1 MSKNGKENKHMEQE
15 KKIRSGSRRYYWMRL
30 KSDFFESPE
39 IKKLRK
45 LAGGDTYT
53 IIYQK
58 MMLKTL
64 QDDGVFIYKG
74 IEDTFE
80 KEVALIIDED
90 ENNVMMTIAYL
101 RAHNLLEEGYSENE
115 FLLKAVPGLIG
126 SETKDAE
133 RKRIAR
139 SMEQKAVETI
149 ETDARTDIVRQLSA
163 NVRNCPTEIEKEIEI
178 EEEYIRTDS
187 DSEQEQ
193 NMQEQKELE
202 QYEQNGLEQYTQ
214 NQNGQE
220 LVQGH
225 ISAETETYEQYET
238 RIICVLEEEQYA
250 AWRELLR
257 KMQLGELKTTRSNLT
272 RYFEQMM
279 KRDWKDY
286 SGKPIRNIVSYV
298 EMNFAA
304 HARDRDIAREKLKE
318 EGFEPGSE
326 FIPYRKMS

>member
-1 MSKNGKENKHMEQE
+1 MEQE
-15 KKIRSGSRRYYWMRL
+15 KKTRSGSRRYYWMRL
-30 KSDFFESPE
+30 KADFFESPE

-53 IIYQK
+53 IIYLK

-64 QDDGVFIYKG
+64 QDDGVFIYKE
-74 IEDTFE
+74 IEDSFE
-80 KEVALIIDED
+80 KEVALVIDED
-90 ENNVMMTIAYL
+90 ENNVMMTIAFL

-115 FLLKAVPGLIG
+115 YFLKAVPGLIG
-126 SETKDAE
+126 SETRDAE

-139 SMEQKAVETI
+139 SKDPKAVEAI
-149 ETDARTDIVRQLSA
+149 ETVAGADIVRQLSA
-163 NVRNCPTEIEKEIEI
+163 NVRNCPTEIEKEIE
-178 EEEYIRTDS
+178 EEYIRTDS
-187 DSEQEQ
+187 DSELEQ
-193 NMQEQKELE
+193 NIQKQNELE
-202 QYEQNGLEQYTQ
+202 QYVQE
-214 NQNGQE
+214 QNGQE

-225 ISAETETYEQYET
+225 IGAETKTYEQYET
-238 RIICVLEEEQYA
+238 RIICALEEEQYA

-279 KRDWKDY
+279 KRSWKDY

-304 HARDRDIAREKLKE
+304 HARDRDIASEKLKE

-326 FIPYRKMS
+326 FISYRKMS

>member
-1 MSKNGKENKHMEQE
+1 MEKEKRV
-15 KKIRSGSRRYYWMRL
+15 RSGSRRYYWMRL
-30 KSDFFESPE
+30 KADFFESPE

-45 LAGGDTYT
+45 FAGGDTYV
-53 IIYQK
+53 IIYLK

-64 QDDGVFIYKG
+64 QNDGVFIYKE
-74 IEDTFE
+74 IEDSFE

-101 RAHNLLEEGYSENE
+101 RNHNLLEEGYTENG
-115 FLLKAVPGLIG
+115 FLLNAVPGLIG

-133 RKRIAR
+133 RKRISR
-139 SMEQKAVETI
+139 SKDPKAVETI

-163 NVRNCPTEIEKEIEI
+163 NVRNCPTEIEIEKKI

-187 DSEQEQ
+187 DSE
-193 NMQEQKELE
+193 LE
-202 QYEQNGLEQYTQ
+202 QYIQDQNEHEQYTKTG
-214 NQNGQE
+214 NEQE

-225 ISAETETYEQYET
+225 ICAETETYDQYEK
-238 RIICVLEEEQYA
+238 RIICFLEEEQYA

-279 KRDWKDY
+279 RRSWKDF

-304 HARDRDIAREKLKE
+304 HARDIDIAREKLSE
-318 EGFEPGSE
+318 EGFEPGSV
-326 FIPYRKMS
+326 FIPHKKMS

>member
-1 MSKNGKENKHMEQE
+1 MEKEKR
-15 KKIRSGSRRYYWMRL
+15 IRSGSRRYYWMRL
-30 KSDFFESPE
+30 KADFFESPE

-53 IIYQK
+53 VIYLK

-90 ENNVMMTIAYL
+90 ENNVMMTIAFL

-115 FLLKAVPGLIG
+115 YLLNAVPRLIG
-126 SETKDAE
+126 SETRDAE

-139 SMEQKAVETI
+139 SVGQKTI
-149 ETDARTDIVRQLSA
+149 ETIQTDARADIVRQLSA

-193 NMQEQKELE
+193 NIQEQNELE
-202 QYEQNGLEQYTQ
+202 QYAQDQNE
-214 NQNGQE
+214 QE

-225 ISAETETYEQYET
+225 IGAETETYEQYET
-238 RIICVLEEEQYA
+238 RIICALEEEQYA

-279 KRDWKDY
+279 KRSWKDF

-304 HARDRDIAREKLKE
+304 NARDRDIASEKLRE
-318 EGFEPGSE
+318 EGFEPGSI
-326 FIPYRKMS
+326 FIPYRKMN